1 MLPVASEE
9 LCGMSLK
16 TETLTLEELTLRVVR
31 PAPLFCETSG
41 LTTLNVSSSRVRV

>member
-31 PAPLFCETSG
+31 PD
-41 LTTLNVSSSRVRV
+41 VSQNRGAWKDYLGIKEIFL